1 MDQQTLESTQAMWD
15 EMAAEESPGIE
26 SQVSNAVDLAAGSTE
41 SLDKTTAQVTAPDAT
56 GQQGN
61 GDAPAESKPADQ
73 DPFAGLPDAVKQRLF
88 KIDDIEKT
96 NKELV
101 DQLRTNTGRVSALQ
115 RELDLA
121 KKAPVQAANAPS
133 QEQIQDASKSPE
145 KWKKLKADFE
155 DWGEGIE
162 EFVRSELNTFKA
174 QQGSNPAFDPN
185 QITNF
190 VQGQIGFVQQS
201 FAEQIEVAKLE
212 FKHENWLTEINTP
225 EFKAWMMNQP
235 LETKALADSPKA
247 RDASKL
253 LDLFASSKQQNINQ
267 IKEQRNARLEVAATQ
282 KGPSAPQ
289 PKSVE
294 DMTEEE
300 LWNYEARLLEKRS
313 AS

>member
-1 MDQQTLESTQAMWD
+1 MNLDQQTPESMQAMWD
-15 EMAAEESPGIE
+15 EMAAEDSPAVASQASEPIE
-26 SQVSNAVDLAAGSTE
+26 LGTE
-41 SLDKTTAQVTAPDAT
+41 SADAGKNQAQVVASEVA
-56 GQQGN
+56 GQQVN
-61 GDAPAESKPADQ
+61 GESGSIAGTENPADQ

-96 NKELV
+96 NQQLL
-101 DQLRTNTGRVSALQ
+101 DQLRTNTGRVASLQ

-121 KKAPVQAANAPS
+121 KRAPVQAANAPS

-162 EFVRSELNTFKA
+162 EFVKSELSNFRN
-174 QQGSNPAFDPN
+174 QNPSNPGIDPN
-185 QITNF
+185 QIAS
-190 VQGQIGFVQQS
+190 V
-201 FAEQIEVAKLE
+201 IESRVDEKLEKAKLE
-212 FKHENWLTEINTP
+212 FKHENWIEVINTP
-225 EFKAWMMNQP
+225 EFSAWMNSQP
-235 LETKALADSPKA
+235 EEIKGLALSPKA
-247 RDASKL
+247 RDASRM
-253 LDLFASSKQQNINQ
+253 LDLFNSAKQQNINQ

-294 DMTEEE
+294 DMTPEE